1 MKNIFIILSFI
12 LLLSII
18 IKCDDN
24 NKDKL
29 QNEDN
34 EDDLESND
42 DIENFNNDK
51 EEQTEE
57 EEDNANLKGIYMS
70 QKTFDEKLAKIIE
83 EKGLN
88 KKKKIT
94 KEKLKII
101 FEEIYKEDLDPNDED
116 QMKPEEEQSFLD
128 LVFNQLTKSYDYDD
142 KIKIKEIRDMISP
155 KQAQDAM
162 FTVYA
167 DMAESMG
174 FL

>member
-1 MKNIFIILSFI
+1 MTRKS
-12 LLLSII
+12 
-18 IKCDDN
+18 
-24 NKDKL
+24 
-29 QNEDN
+29 
-34 EDDLESND
+34 
-42 DIENFNNDK
+42 
-51 EEQTEE
+51 
-57 EEDNANLKGIYMS
+57 
-70 QKTFDEKLAKIIE
+70 FDEKLEKIFE
-83 EKGLN
+83 EMGLK